1 MAKDSKKKTAEVF
14 DPKLSAELVPRTA
27 WYSNLRSHLT
37 NSAWDKVR
45 KKCYF
50 IANYKCEIC
59 GDTGINQGYPHP
71 VECHEVWR
79 YDDENSKQILI
90 RLIALCPL
98 CHKVKHAGLAQMKGE
113 SDLVIKQLMK
123 VNEISKQKAVAHL
136 KKCFAQWEERNQIE
150 WKTDVDYIKKYLK
163 D

>member
-1 MAKDSKKKTAEVF
+1 MSKKGEVF
-14 DPKLSAELVPRTA
+14 DPKLSIELIPQTA

-37 NSAWDKVR
+37 NAAWDKVR
-45 KKCYF
+45 KKCYK

-59 GDTGINQGYPHP
+59 GDSGLNQGFPHP

-79 YDDENSKQILI
+79 YDDENNKQYLI

-98 CHKVKHAGLAQMKGE
+98 CHQVKHAGLALLNGQRE
-113 SDLVIKQLMK
+113 TVINQLVK
-123 VNEISKQKAVAHL
+123 VNEISKQKAAAYL
-136 KKCFAQWEERNQIE
+136 TKSFKIWEERNKVE
-150 WKTDVDYIKKYLK
+150 WKTDVDYLKTYLK